1 MIERYVFVSEVIEIR
16 RDFYLIA
23 ASMFIHSRQTSLCV
37 RLPRIKRVHLVF
49 TSAYLA
55 QVLNAIILLITVDMV
70 KLLLRPATFADR
82 PNGMVKMNMDLF
94 LAYPAING

>member
-1 MIERYVFVSEVIEIR
+1 MVKRHVFVAEVIEIR

-49 TSAYLA
+49 TAGHFA
-55 QVLNAIILLITVDMV
+55 QVLNTVIVLIAVNV
-70 KLLLRPATFADR
+70 VYLLLRPATFTNR
-82 PNGMVKMNMDLF
+82 PNGMVQKNMNQP
-94 LAYPAING
+94 LAHTAINA